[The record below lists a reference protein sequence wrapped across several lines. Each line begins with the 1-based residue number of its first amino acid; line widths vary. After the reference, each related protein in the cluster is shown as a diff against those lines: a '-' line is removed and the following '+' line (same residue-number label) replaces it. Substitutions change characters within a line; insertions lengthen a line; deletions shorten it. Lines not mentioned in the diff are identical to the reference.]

1 MSQHELGITFKTYAD
16 AANKSWEKAINTII
30 NAGYAIDKVQTKI
43 TKALDGRTYNRL
55 VVTATNGA
63 EKITKTFNETGEAIR
78 ETSSTIN
85 KSFDYGKL
93 MWYLN
98 WAKGF
103 ARSLWNIELKAI
115 DFNETQEKFNVSMG
129 TSIKQATLFQNKI
142 SEAIGTSRAEMMDY
156 QSTFKNILSG
166 LGEIPTEFAN
176 ATSQSLTKMALDYSS
191 LFNVSQTSAAK
202 KFQAALVGQ
211 IMPIRRDSGYDVSK
225 NAVSQKAL
233 ELGVDRTYNKL
244 TETEKRLIRIMLLM
258 EQMQNTGAFND
269 LARTIESPSN
279 QLKILKNQLQEVQI
293 WLGNVF
299 MGTLG
304 AILPY
309 INGFVMAIKELI
321 KMFAIFVGYEPNTTG
336 MEDVLQESSGYAS
349 DLSDNIGGAGS
360 GLDRASKKAKEL
372 KRQLQGFDVLNVINT
387 PTESSTGKTGG
398 SGGGAITGVDPKIL
412 DAFDQYKSKLEDVK
426 TRATDIRDK
435 IMDWLG
441 FTKEVN
447 AETKEVTWKL
457 RDGYQRINAIVD
469 LLKIA
474 AGAIGLKLVAK
485 TLEKISKILQ
495 NFKLPYLDGVS
506 TFFINVGFLGKAMK
520 NILDMMDDIQDIIKN
535 GSNFDN
541 VVNLLSNFA
550 GGLGA
555 IEVLRGHDKIGG
567 ILILVEG
574 IGKIAQGI
582 KDFATADNWTDR
594 FKAAEKAIDGIGGV
608 ILAIG
613 VLKKNYAL
621 IGSGFTLQGLSG
633 IIDEIQ
639 KNWNAIKNGDWS
651 GVNKVKLAVSS
662 IEFLGGAMP
671 LIIGGIEKIAG
682 SKSSAKDIKNAKD
695 AMQQTKDVISDTSSK
710 TSEISTASDGLN
722 TNTSN
727 LTGKLKDLVKNMGL
741 GLVAELEA
749 VAAGLIL
756 VGGIW
761 AIGSMLTKMVEA
773 WKPIL
778 DNKEQTLET
787 LGLGTAFIGSV
798 GVVTAGLGAVGTQ
811 LIVALGL
818 GTAVLALAEADTLL
832 LVGGIWLIGVALDKM
847 QKAWQPVIKNQDNVT
862 EALKKGTELL
872 FAVGLATA
880 ALGALSIA
888 SVGLL
893 PLAIAAG
900 TAMLNQVTNA
910 TIQFVRNLAKVADEL
925 LNVLLPKLRDFNRQM
940 PELNRYQQDFN
951 DFMGKFAKYSWDFA
965 GNTFMASLANTVTTI
980 IKFFAGDPI
989 KKYSN
994 QVEKTDNSV
1003 NDLKDKLWNANR
1015 DLILAIKYLTD
1026 YNNLVNWLSSLV
1038 GSSVSFRDARGIYIN
1053 LKSVGSNIVWGLTD
1067 GINNNIWQFRNAISN
1082 INNALRFDNWSA
1094 YNSGYEFGKSI
1105 ANGVN
1110 NGVKWNLK
1118 TTIKAIDTSNWSTMK
1133 QYKITAYGKGGLPDM
1148 GQLFIARE
1156 RGPEL
1161 VARFGNRTAVANN
1174 DQIVQSVSQGVADAV
1189 SKVLGTQGGSYNLY
1203 IDGEQLTNVVQKRTS
1218 SRENIFGY

>member
-63 EKITKTFNETGEAIR
+63 EKITKTFNETGETIR

-115 DFNETQEKFNVSMG
+115 DFNETQEKFNVSIG

-142 SEAIGTSRAEMMDY
+142 SEAIGTSKAEMMDY
-156 QSTFKNILSG
+156 QSTFKNILGG
-166 LGEIPTEFAN
+166 LGDLTTKQAEE
-176 ATSQSLTKMALDYSS
+176 TSQSLTKMALDYSS
-191 LFNVSQTSAAK
+191 LFNVSQKSALN
-202 KFQAALVGQ
+202 KFQAALTGS
-211 IMPIRRDSGYDVSK
+211 IMPIRRESGYDVSK

-279 QLKILKNQLQEVQI
+279 QLKVLKNQLQEVQI

-309 INGFVMAIKELI
+309 INGFVMTLKELI
-321 KMFAIFVGYEPNTTG
+321 KMFAIFVGYQPNTTG
-336 MEDVLQESSGYAS
+336 MADVLQESSDSAS
-349 DLSDNIGGAGS
+349 GLSDNIGSAGS
-360 GLDRASKKAKEL
+360 GLDKATKKAKEF
-372 KRQLQGFDVLNVINT
+372 KKQLQGFDVLNVINT
-387 PTESSTGKTGG
+387 PTESTTGKTGG
-398 SGGGAITGVDPKIL
+398 SGGGVSGIDPKIL
-412 DAFDQYKSKLEDVK
+412 EGFKQYDSLLENVQMK
-426 TRATDIRDK
+426 ATGIRDK

-447 AETKEVTWKL
+447 AETGEVTWKL

-469 LLKIA
+469 LIKII
-474 AGAIGLKLVAK
+474 AGTTGLKLVAK
-485 TLEKISKILQ
+485 MLEKIAKNLK
-495 NFKLPYLDGVS
+495 NFKLPNLGGAS
-506 TFFINVGFLGKAMK
+506 NFLLNMGFLGKAMK
-520 NILDMMDDIQDIIKN
+520 NALDMMDDIQDIIKN
-535 GSNFDN
+535 GANFDN
-541 VVNLLSNFA
+541 VVSLLSNFA
-550 GGLGA
+550 GGLGS
-555 IEVLRGHDKIGG
+555 IEVLKGNKKLGG
-567 ILILVEG
+567 ILILIEG

-582 KDFATADNWTDR
+582 KDFVTADNWEER
-594 FKAAEKAIDGIGGV
+594 FKAAKTVIDGIGGV

-613 VLKKNYAL
+613 VLKQNYAL
-621 IGSGFTLQGLSG
+621 IGTGFVLQGLTG
-633 IIDEIQ
+633 IIDELQ
-639 KNWNAIKNGDWS
+639 KNWDAIKNGDWS
-651 GVNKVKLAVSS
+651 GVNKVKLAVAS
-662 IEFLGGAMP
+662 IEVLGGALP
-671 LIIGGIEKIAG
+671 TIAG
-682 SKSSAKDIKNAKD
+682 VIKKISSTKYSQKHIQDAKE
-695 AMQQTKDVISDTSSK
+695 AMQQTSDTLK
-710 TSEISTASDGLN
+710 D
-722 TNTSN
+722 TSN
-727 LTGKLKDLVKNMGL
+727 KTTEIASGAEGVSTSTSTLTGKLKDLVKNMGL

-749 VAAGLIL
+749 VAAGLLL

-761 AIGSMLTKMVEA
+761 AIGKVLTKALEA
-773 WKPIL
+773 WQPIL

-787 LGLGTAFIGSV
+787 LGLGTALIGSV

-862 EALKKGTELL
+862 KALKKGTELL

-1053 LKSVGSNIVWGLTD
+1053 LKSVGSNIVWGLSD
-1067 GINNNIWQFRNAISN
+1067 GINDNIWQFRNAISN

-1118 TTIKAIDTSNWSTMK
+1118 STIKAIDTSNWSTAK
-1133 QYKITAYGKGGLPDM
+1133 QYKIYAYANGGFPDM
-1148 GQLFIARE
+1148 GQMFVARE
-1156 RGPEL
+1156 NGAEMVGRI
-1161 VARFGNRTAVANN
+1161 GNRTAVANN
-1174 DQIVQSVSQGVADAV
+1174 DQIVQAVSQGVANAV

-1203 IDGEQLTNVVQKRTS
+1203 IDGEQITNVVQKRTS

>member
-1 MSQHELGITFKTYAD
+1 MSQHSLQFNLKAFGNGLNQTFDQVINKIKTTGAEIQKVNSVITTTSNGRQYQRLYLTYTD
-16 AANKSWEKAINTII
+16 GMK
-30 NAGYAIDKVQTKI
+30 KI
-43 TKALDGRTYNRL
+43 SEVY
-55 VVTATNGA
+55 NGA
-63 EKITKTFNETGEAIR
+63 GKSIKQSQTL
-78 ETSSTIN
+78 IN
-85 KSFDYGKL
+85 KGFDYGKL
-93 MWYLN
+93 MWMLN

-156 QSTFKNILSG
+156 QSIFKNILSG

-258 EQMQNTGAFND
+258 EQMQNTGVFND

-279 QLKILKNQLQEVQI
+279 QLKVLKNQLQEVQI

-309 INGFVMAIKELI
+309 INGFVMTLKELI
-321 KMFAIFVGYEPNTTG
+321 KMFAIFVGYQPNTTG
-336 MEDVLQESSGYAS
+336 MADVLQESSGYAS
-349 DLSDNIGGAGS
+349 GLSDNIGRAGS
-360 GLDRASKKAKEL
+360 GLDKATKKAKEF
-372 KRQLQGFDVLNVINT
+372 KKQLQGFDVLNVINT

-412 DAFDQYKSKLEDVK
+412 DAFDQYKSKLEDVEM
-426 TRATDIRDK
+426 RATGIRDK

-447 AETKEVTWKL
+447 AETGEVTWKL

-474 AGAIGLKLVAK
+474 AGAVGLKLIAK

-535 GSNFDN
+535 GPNFDN

-574 IGKIAQGI
+574 VGKIAQGI

-662 IEFLGGAMP
+662 IELLGGAMP

-749 VAAGLIL
+749 VAAGVLL

-761 AIGSMLTKMVEA
+761 AIGKVLTKAVEA
-773 WKPIL
+773 WQPIL

-787 LGLGTAFIGSV
+787 LGLGTALIGIV
-798 GVVTAGLGAVGTQ
+798 GAVTAGLGAVGTQ

-951 DFMGKFAKYSWDFA
+951 DFMGKFARFTWELA
-965 GNTFMASLANTVTTI
+965 GSEFLSGLGSKVTSFIRFFM
-980 IKFFAGDPI
+980 GDPI
-989 KKYSN
+989 KRYSN

-1053 LKSVGSNIVWGLTD
+1053 LKSVGSNIVWGLSD
-1067 GINNNIWQFRNAISN
+1067 GINDNIWQFRNAISN

-1118 TTIKAIDTSNWSTMK
+1118 TTIKAIDTSNWSTAK
-1133 QYKITAYGKGGLPDM
+1133 QYKIYAYANGGFPDM
-1148 GQLFIARE
+1148 GQMFVARE
-1156 RGPEL
+1156 NGAEMVGRI
-1161 VARFGNRTAVANN
+1161 GNRTAVANN
-1174 DQIVQSVSQGVADAV
+1174 DQIVQAVSQGVANAV

-1203 IDGEQLTNVVQKRTS
+1203 IDGEQITNVVQKRTS

>member
-115 DFNETQEKFNVSMG
+115 DFNETQEKFNVSIG

-142 SEAIGTSRAEMMDY
+142 SEAIGTSKAEMMDY
-156 QSTFKNILSG
+156 QSTFKNILGG
-166 LGEIPTEFAN
+166 LGDLTTKQAEE
-176 ATSQSLTKMALDYSS
+176 TSQSLTKMALDYSS
-191 LFNVSQTSAAK
+191 LFNVSQTSAAN
-202 KFQAALVGQ
+202 KFQAALTGS
-211 IMPIRRDSGYDVSK
+211 IMPIRRESGYDVSK

-279 QLKILKNQLQEVQI
+279 QLKVLKNQLQEVQI

-309 INGFVMAIKELI
+309 INGFVMTLKELI
-321 KMFAIFVGYEPNTTG
+321 KMFAIFVGYQPNTTG
-336 MEDVLQESSGYAS
+336 MADVLQESSDSAS
-349 DLSDNIGGAGS
+349 GLSDNIGSVGS
-360 GLDRASKKAKEL
+360 GLDKATKKAKEF
-372 KRQLQGFDVLNVINT
+372 KKQLQGFDVLNVINT
-387 PTESSTGKTGG
+387 PTESTTGKTGG
-398 SGGGAITGVDPKIL
+398 SGGGVSGIDPKIL
-412 DAFDQYKSKLEDVK
+412 EGFKQYDSLLENVQMK
-426 TRATDIRDK
+426 ATGIRDK

-447 AETKEVTWKL
+447 AETGEVTWKL

-469 LLKIA
+469 LIKII
-474 AGAIGLKLVAK
+474 AGTTGLKLVAK
-485 TLEKISKILQ
+485 MLEKIAKNLK
-495 NFKLPYLDGVS
+495 NFKLPNLGGAS
-506 TFFINVGFLGKAMK
+506 NFLLNMGFLGKAMK
-520 NILDMMDDIQDIIKN
+520 NALDMMEDIQDIIKN
-535 GSNFDN
+535 GANFDN
-541 VVNLLSNFA
+541 VVSLLSNFA
-550 GGLGA
+550 GGLGS
-555 IEVLRGHDKIGG
+555 IEVLKGNKKLGG
-567 ILILVEG
+567 ILILIEG

-582 KDFATADNWTDR
+582 KDFVTADNWEER
-594 FKAAEKAIDGIGGV
+594 FKAAKTVIDGIGGV

-613 VLKKNYAL
+613 VLKQNYAL
-621 IGSGFTLQGLSG
+621 IGTGFVLQGLTG
-633 IIDEIQ
+633 IIDELQ
-639 KNWNAIKNGDWS
+639 KNWDAIKNGDWS
-651 GVNKVKLAVSS
+651 GVNKVKLAVAS
-662 IEFLGGAMP
+662 IEVLGGALP
-671 LIIGGIEKIAG
+671 TIAG
-682 SKSSAKDIKNAKD
+682 VIKKISSTKYSPKYIQDAKE
-695 AMQQTKDVISDTSSK
+695 AMQQTSDTLK
-710 TSEISTASDGLN
+710 D
-722 TNTSN
+722 TSN
-727 LTGKLKDLVKNMGL
+727 KTTEIASGAEGVSTSTSTLTGKLKDLVKNMGL

-749 VAAGLIL
+749 VAAGLLL

-761 AIGSMLTKMVEA
+761 AIGKVLTKAVEA
-773 WKPIL
+773 WQPIL

-787 LGLGTAFIGSV
+787 LGLGTALIGSV

-847 QKAWQPVIKNQDNVT
+847 QKAWQPVIKNQNNVT

-940 PELNRYQQDFN
+940 PELNRHQQDFN

-965 GNTFMASLANTVTTI
+965 GNTFMASLANTVTTS

-1026 YNNLVNWLSSLV
+1026 YNRLVEWLNDLV
-1038 GSSVSFRDARGIYIN
+1038 GRGVSFDNSRGIYIN

-1067 GINNNIWQFRNAISN
+1067 GINDNIWQFRNAISN

-1118 TTIKAIDTSNWSTMK
+1118 STIKAIDTSNWSTAK
-1133 QYKITAYGKGGLPDM
+1133 QYKIYAYANGGFPDM
-1148 GQLFIARE
+1148 GQMFVARE
-1156 RGPEL
+1156 NGAEMVGRI
-1161 VARFGNRTAVANN
+1161 GNRTAVANN
-1174 DQIVQSVSQGVADAV
+1174 DQIVQAVSQGVANAV

-1203 IDGEQLTNVVQKRTS
+1203 IDGEQITNVVQKRMN
-1218 SRENIFGY
+1218 RNANIYGY

>member
-16 AANKSWEKAINTII
+16 AANKSWEKVINTII
-30 NAGYAIDKVQTKI
+30 NAGYAIDKVQTKT

-115 DFNETQEKFNVSMG
+115 DFNETQEKFNVSIG

-142 SEAIGTSRAEMMDY
+142 SEAIGTSKAEMMDY
-156 QSTFKNILSG
+156 QSTFKNILGG
-166 LGEIPTEFAN
+166 LGDFTTKQAEE
-176 ATSQSLTKMALDYSS
+176 TSQSLTKMALDYSS
-191 LFNVSQTSAAK
+191 LFNVSQKSALN
-202 KFQAALVGQ
+202 KFQAALTGS
-211 IMPIRRDSGYDVSK
+211 IMPIRRESGYDVSK

-233 ELGVDRTYNKL
+233 ELGVDRTYNEL

-279 QLKILKNQLQEVQI
+279 QLKVLKNQLQEVQI

-309 INGFVMAIKELI
+309 INGFVMTLKELI
-321 KMFAIFVGYEPNTTG
+321 KMFAIFVGYQPNTTG
-336 MEDVLQESSGYAS
+336 MADVLQESSDSAS
-349 DLSDNIGGAGS
+349 GLSDNIGSAGS
-360 GLDRASKKAKEL
+360 GLDKATKKAKEF
-372 KRQLQGFDVLNVINT
+372 KKQLQGFDVLNVINT
-387 PTESSTGKTGG
+387 PTESTTGKTGG
-398 SGGGAITGVDPKIL
+398 SGKGVSGIDPKIL
-412 DAFDQYKSKLEDVK
+412 EGLKQYDSLLENVQMK
-426 TRATDIRDK
+426 ATGIRDK

-447 AETKEVTWKL
+447 AETGEVTWKL

-469 LLKIA
+469 LIKII
-474 AGAIGLKLVAK
+474 AGTTGLKLVAK
-485 TLEKISKILQ
+485 TLEKIGKALQ

-541 VVNLLSNFA
+541 VVSLLSNFA

-574 IGKIAQGI
+574 VGKIAQGI

-662 IEFLGGAMP
+662 IELLGGAMP

-749 VAAGLIL
+749 VAAGLLL

-761 AIGSMLTKMVEA
+761 AIGKVLTKAVEA
-773 WKPIL
+773 WQPIL

-787 LGLGTAFIGSV
+787 LGLGTAFIGIV
-798 GVVTAGLGAVGTQ
+798 GVVTGALGAAGTT
-811 LIVALGL
+811 LITALAL

-951 DFMGKFAKYSWDFA
+951 NFMGKFAGFTWELA
-965 GNTFMASLANTVTTI
+965 GSEFLAGLGGKVTSFI
-980 IKFFAGDPI
+980 RFFLGDPI
-989 KKYSN
+989 KRYSK

-1003 NDLKDKLWNANR
+1003 NDLKDRLWNANR

-1053 LKSVGSNIVWGLTD
+1053 LKSVGSNIVWGLSD
-1067 GINNNIWQFRNAISN
+1067 GINDNIWQFRNAISN

-1118 TTIKAIDTSNWSTMK
+1118 STIKAIDTSNWSTAK
-1133 QYKITAYGKGGLPDM
+1133 QYKIYAYANGGFPDM
-1148 GQLFIARE
+1148 GQMFVARE
-1156 RGPEL
+1156 NGAEMVGRI
-1161 VARFGNRTAVANN
+1161 GNRTAVANN
-1174 DQIVQSVSQGVADAV
+1174 DQIVQAVSQGVANAV

-1203 IDGEQLTNVVQKRTS
+1203 IDGEQITNVVQKRMN
-1218 SRENIFGY
+1218 RNANIYGY

>member
-115 DFNETQEKFNVSMG
+115 DFNETQEKFNVSIG

-142 SEAIGTSRAEMMDY
+142 SEAIGTSKAEMMDY
-156 QSTFKNILSG
+156 QSTFKNILGG
-166 LGEIPTEFAN
+166 LGALTTKQAEE
-176 ATSQSLTKMALDYSS
+176 TSQSLTKMALDYSS
-191 LFNVSQTSAAK
+191 LFNVSQKSALN
-202 KFQAALVGQ
+202 KFQAALTGS
-211 IMPIRRDSGYDVSK
+211 IMPIRRESGYDVSK

-233 ELGVDRTYNKL
+233 ELGVDRTYNEL

-279 QLKILKNQLQEVQI
+279 QLKVLKNQLQEVQI

-309 INGFVMAIKELI
+309 INGFVMTLKELI
-321 KMFAIFVGYEPNTTG
+321 KMFAIFVGYQPNTTG
-336 MEDVLQESSGYAS
+336 MADVLQESSDSAS
-349 DLSDNIGGAGS
+349 GLSDNIGSAGS
-360 GLDRASKKAKEL
+360 GLDKATKKAKEF
-372 KRQLQGFDVLNVINT
+372 KKQLQGFDVLNVINT
-387 PTESSTGKTGG
+387 PTESTKGKTGG
-398 SGGGAITGVDPKIL
+398 SGGGVSGIDPKIL
-412 DAFDQYKSKLEDVK
+412 EGFKQYDSLLENVQMK
-426 TRATDIRDK
+426 ATGIRDK

-441 FTKEVN
+441 FTKEIN
-447 AETKEVTWKL
+447 AETGEVTWKL

-485 TLEKISKILQ
+485 TLEKIGKALQ

-621 IGSGFTLQGLSG
+621 IGSGFTLQGLTG
-633 IIDEIQ
+633 IIDELQ
-639 KNWNAIKNGDWS
+639 KNWDAIKNGDWS
-651 GVNKVKLAVSS
+651 GVNKVKLAVAS
-662 IEFLGGAMP
+662 IEVLGGALP
-671 LIIGGIEKIAG
+671 TIAG
-682 SKSSAKDIKNAKD
+682 VIKKISSTKYSQKHIQDAKD

-749 VAAGLIL
+749 VAAGVLL

-761 AIGSMLTKMVEA
+761 AIGKVLTKAVEA
-773 WKPIL
+773 WQPIL

-787 LGLGTAFIGSV
+787 LGLGTAFIGIV
-798 GVVTAGLGAVGTQ
+798 GVVTGALGAAGTT
-811 LIVALGL
+811 LITALAL

-951 DFMGKFAKYSWDFA
+951 DFMGKFAGFTWKLAGSEFLAGLGSKVTSFINFFA
-965 GNTFMASLANTVTTI
+965 GN
-980 IKFFAGDPI
+980 PI
-989 KKYSN
+989 KKYSK

-1003 NDLKDKLWNANR
+1003 NDLKDRLWNANR

-1067 GINNNIWQFRNAISN
+1067 GINDNIWQFRNAISN

-1118 TTIKAIDTSNWSTMK
+1118 STIKAIDTSNWSTAK
-1133 QYKITAYGKGGLPDM
+1133 QYKIYAYANGGFPDM
-1148 GQLFIARE
+1148 GQMFVARE
-1156 RGPEL
+1156 NGAEMVGRI
-1161 VARFGNRTAVANN
+1161 GNRTAVANN
-1174 DQIVQSVSQGVADAV
+1174 DQIVQAVSQGVANAV

-1203 IDGEQLTNVVQKRTS
+1203 IDGEQITNVVQKRTS

>member
-1 MSQHELGITFKTYAD
+1 MSQHSLQFNLKAFGNGLNQTFDQVINKIKTTGA
-16 AANKSWEKAINTII
+16 EIQ
-30 NAGYAIDKVQTKI
+30 KVNSVMTTTKNGRQYQRLYL
-43 TKALDGRTYNRL
+43 TYTDGMKKISEVY
-55 VVTATNGA
+55 NGA
-63 EKITKTFNETGEAIR
+63 GNRIKQ
-78 ETSSTIN
+78 SQSLIN
-85 KSFDYGKL
+85 KGFDYGKL
-93 MWYLN
+93 MWMLN
-98 WAKGF
+98 WTKGF

-129 TSIKQATLFQNKI
+129 TTIKQATLFQNKI

-166 LGEIPTEFAN
+166 FGDLTTKQAEE
-176 ATSQSLTKMALDYSS
+176 TSQSLTKMALDYSS
-191 LFNVSQTSAAK
+191 LFNVSQTSAAN
-202 KFQAALVGQ
+202 KFQAALTGS

-233 ELGVDRTYNKL
+233 ELGVDRTYNQL
-244 TETEKRLIRIMLLM
+244 TATEKRLIRIMLLM

-279 QLKILKNQLQEVQI
+279 QLKVLKNQLQEVQI

-309 INGFVMAIKELI
+309 INGFVMTLKELI
-321 KMFAIFVGYEPNTTG
+321 KMFAIFVGYQPNTTG
-336 MEDVLQESSGYAS
+336 MADVLQESSGYAS

-360 GLDRASKKAKEL
+360 GLDRATKKAKEF
-372 KRQLQGFDVLNVINT
+372 KKQLQGFDVLNVINT
-387 PTESSTGKTGG
+387 PTESTTGKTGG
-398 SGGGAITGVDPKIL
+398 SGGAITGIDPKIL
-412 DAFDQYKSKLEDVK
+412 EGFKQYDSLLENIQMK
-426 TRATDIRDK
+426 ATGIRDK

-447 AETKEVTWKL
+447 AETGEVTWKL

-469 LLKIA
+469 LIKII
-474 AGAIGLKLVAK
+474 AGTTGLKLVAK
-485 TLEKISKILQ
+485 MLEKIAKNLQ
-495 NFKLPYLDGVS
+495 NFKLPDMGGVS

-535 GSNFDN
+535 GPNFDN

-567 ILILVEG
+567 ILILIEG

-582 KDFATADNWTDR
+582 KDFVTADNWEER

-613 VLKKNYAL
+613 VLKKNYVL
-621 IGSGFTLQGLSG
+621 IGTGFVLQGLTG
-633 IIDEIQ
+633 IIDELQ
-639 KNWNAIKNGDWS
+639 KNWDAIKNGDWS
-651 GVNKVKLAVSS
+651 GVNKVKLAVAS
-662 IEFLGGAMP
+662 IEVLGGALP
-671 LIIGGIEKIAG
+671 TIAG
-682 SKSSAKDIKNAKD
+682 VIKKISSTKYSQKHIQDAKE
-695 AMQQTKDVISDTSSK
+695 AMQQTSDTLK
-710 TSEISTASDGLN
+710 D
-722 TNTSN
+722 TSN
-727 LTGKLKDLVKNMGL
+727 KTTEIASGAEGVSTSTSTLTGKLKDLVKNMGL

-749 VAAGLIL
+749 VAAGLLL

-761 AIGSMLTKMVEA
+761 AIGKVLTKAVEA
-773 WKPIL
+773 WQPIL

-787 LGLGTAFIGSV
+787 LGLGTAFIGIV
-798 GVVTAGLGAVGTQ
+798 GVVTGALGAAGPT
-811 LIVALGL
+811 LITALAL

-872 FAVGLATA
+872 LAVGLATA

-900 TAMLNQVTNA
+900 TAMLNQVTKA

-965 GNTFMASLANTVTTI
+965 GNTFIASLGNIVTKI

-1003 NDLKDKLWNANR
+1003 NDLKNKLWNANR

-1026 YNNLVNWLSSLV
+1026 YNKLVNWLSSLV

-1053 LKSVGSNIVWGLTD
+1053 LKSVGSNIVWGLSD
-1067 GINNNIWQFRNAISN
+1067 GINDNIWQFRNAISN

-1118 TTIKAIDTSNWSTMK
+1118 STIKAIDTSNWSTAK
-1133 QYKITAYGKGGLPDM
+1133 QYKIYAYANGGFPDM
-1148 GQLFIARE
+1148 GQMFVARE
-1156 RGPEL
+1156 NGAEMVGRI
-1161 VARFGNRTAVANN
+1161 GNRTAVANN
-1174 DQIVQSVSQGVADAV
+1174 DQIVQAVSQGVADAV

>member
-63 EKITKTFNETGEAIR
+63 EKITKTFNETGETIR

-103 ARSLWNIELKAI
+103 ARGLWDIELKAI
-115 DFNETQEKFNVSMG
+115 DFNETAEKFNVSMG
-129 TSIKQATLFQNKI
+129 DSVKQATLFQNKI
-142 SEAIGTSRAEMMDY
+142 SEAIGSSKAEMMDY
-156 QSTFKNILSG
+156 QSTFKNILGG
-166 LGEIPTEFAN
+166 LGDLTTNQAEE
-176 ATSQSLTKMALDYSS
+176 TSQSLTKMALDYSS
-191 LFNVSQTSAAK
+191 LFNVSQKSALN
-202 KFQAALVGQ
+202 KFQAALTGS
-211 IMPIRRDSGYDVSK
+211 IMPIRRESGYDVSK

-233 ELGVDRTYNKL
+233 ELGVDRTYNEL

-279 QLKILKNQLQEVQI
+279 QLKVLKNQLQEVQI

-309 INGFVMAIKELI
+309 INGFVMTLKELI
-321 KMFAIFVGYEPNTTG
+321 KMFAIFVGYQPNTTG
-336 MEDVLQESSGYAS
+336 MADVLQESSDSAS
-349 DLSDNIGGAGS
+349 GLSDNIGSAGS
-360 GLDRASKKAKEL
+360 GLDKATKKAKEF
-372 KRQLQGFDVLNVINT
+372 KKQLQGFDVLNVINT
-387 PTESSTGKTGG
+387 PTESTTGKTGG
-398 SGGGAITGVDPKIL
+398 SGGGVSGIDPKIL
-412 DAFDQYKSKLEDVK
+412 EGFKQYDSLLENVQMK
-426 TRATDIRDK
+426 ATGIRDK

-447 AETKEVTWKL
+447 AETGEVTWKL

-469 LLKIA
+469 LIKII
-474 AGAIGLKLVAK
+474 AGTTGLKLVAK
-485 TLEKISKILQ
+485 MLEKIAKNLK
-495 NFKLPYLDGVS
+495 NFKLPNLGGAS
-506 TFFINVGFLGKAMK
+506 NFLLNMGFLGKAMK
-520 NILDMMDDIQDIIKN
+520 NALDMMDDIQDIIKN
-535 GSNFDN
+535 GANFDN
-541 VVNLLSNFA
+541 VVSLLSNFA
-550 GGLGA
+550 GGLGS
-555 IEVLRGHDKIGG
+555 IEVLKGNKKLGG
-567 ILILVEG
+567 ILILIEG

-662 IEFLGGAMP
+662 IELLGGAMP

-722 TNTSN
+722 TNTST

-749 VAAGLIL
+749 VAAGLLL

-761 AIGSMLTKMVEA
+761 AIGKVLTKAVEA

-787 LGLGTAFIGSV
+787 LGLGTALIGSV

-951 DFMGKFAKYSWDFA
+951 NFMGKFAGFTWELA
-965 GNTFMASLANTVTTI
+965 GSEFLAGLGGKVTSFI
-980 IKFFAGDPI
+980 RFFLGDPI
-989 KKYSN
+989 KRYSK

-1003 NDLKDKLWNANR
+1003 NDLKDRLWNANR

-1053 LKSVGSNIVWGLTD
+1053 LKSVGSNIVWGLSD
-1067 GINNNIWQFRNAISN
+1067 GINDNIWQFRNAISN

-1118 TTIKAIDTSNWSTMK
+1118 STIKAIDTSNWSTAK
-1133 QYKITAYGKGGLPDM
+1133 QYKIYAYANGGFPDM
-1148 GQLFIARE
+1148 GQMFVARE
-1156 RGPEL
+1156 NGAEMVGRI
-1161 VARFGNRTAVANN
+1161 GNRTAVANN
-1174 DQIVQSVSQGVADAV
+1174 DQIVQAVSQGVANAV

-1203 IDGEQLTNVVQKRTS
+1203 IDGEQITNVVQKRTS

>member
-103 ARSLWNIELKAI
+103 ARGLWDIELKAI
-115 DFNETQEKFNVSMG
+115 DFNETAEKFNVSMG
-129 TSIKQATLFQNKI
+129 DSVKQATLFQNKI
-142 SEAIGTSRAEMMDY
+142 SEAIGSSKAEMMDY
-156 QSTFKNILSG
+156 QSTFKNILGG
-166 LGEIPTEFAN
+166 LGDLTTNQAEE
-176 ATSQSLTKMALDYSS
+176 TSQSLTKMALDYSS
-191 LFNVSQTSAAK
+191 LFNVSQKSALN
-202 KFQAALVGQ
+202 KFQAALTGS
-211 IMPIRRDSGYDVSK
+211 IMPIRRESGYDVSK

-233 ELGVDRTYNKL
+233 ELGVDRTYNEL

-279 QLKILKNQLQEVQI
+279 QLKVLKNQLQEVQI

-309 INGFVMAIKELI
+309 INGFVMTLKELI
-321 KMFAIFVGYEPNTTG
+321 KMFAIFVGYQPNTTG
-336 MEDVLQESSGYAS
+336 MADVLQESSDSAS
-349 DLSDNIGGAGS
+349 GLSDNIGSAGS
-360 GLDRASKKAKEL
+360 GLDKATKKAKEF
-372 KRQLQGFDVLNVINT
+372 KKQLQGFDVLNVINT
-387 PTESSTGKTGG
+387 PTESTTGKTGG
-398 SGGGAITGVDPKIL
+398 SGGGVSGIDPKIL
-412 DAFDQYKSKLEDVK
+412 EGFKQYDSLLEKVQMK
-426 TRATDIRDK
+426 ATGIRDK

-447 AETKEVTWKL
+447 AETGEVTWKL

-469 LLKIA
+469 LIKII
-474 AGAIGLKLVAK
+474 AGTTGLKLVAK
-485 TLEKISKILQ
+485 MLEKIAKNLK
-495 NFKLPYLDGVS
+495 NFKLPNLGGAS
-506 TFFINVGFLGKAMK
+506 NFLLNMGFLGKAMK
-520 NILDMMDDIQDIIKN
+520 NALDMMDDIQDIIKN
-535 GSNFDN
+535 GANFDN
-541 VVNLLSNFA
+541 VVSLLSNFA
-550 GGLGA
+550 GGLGS
-555 IEVLRGHDKIGG
+555 IEVLKGNKKLGG
-567 ILILVEG
+567 ILILIEG

-582 KDFATADNWTDR
+582 KDFVTADNWEER
-594 FKAAEKAIDGIGGV
+594 FKAAKTVIDGIGGV

-613 VLKKNYAL
+613 VLKQNYAL
-621 IGSGFTLQGLSG
+621 IGTGFVLQGLTG
-633 IIDEIQ
+633 IIDELQ
-639 KNWNAIKNGDWS
+639 KNWDAIKNGDWS
-651 GVNKVKLAVSS
+651 GVNKVKLAVAS
-662 IEFLGGAMP
+662 IEVLGGALP
-671 LIIGGIEKIAG
+671 TIAG
-682 SKSSAKDIKNAKD
+682 VIKKISSTKYSPKHIQDAKE
-695 AMQQTKDVISDTSSK
+695 AMQQTSDTLK
-710 TSEISTASDGLN
+710 D
-722 TNTSN
+722 TSN
-727 LTGKLKDLVKNMGL
+727 KTTEIASGAEGVSTSTSTLTGKLKDLVKNMGL

-749 VAAGLIL
+749 VAAGLLL

-761 AIGSMLTKMVEA
+761 AIGKVLTKAVEA
-773 WKPIL
+773 WQPIL

-787 LGLGTAFIGSV
+787 LGLGTALIGSV

-951 DFMGKFAKYSWDFA
+951 NFMGKFAGFTWELA
-965 GNTFMASLANTVTTI
+965 GSEFLAGLGGKVTSFI
-980 IKFFAGDPI
+980 RFFLGDPI
-989 KKYSN
+989 KRYSK

-1003 NDLKDKLWNANR
+1003 NDLKDRLWNANR

-1053 LKSVGSNIVWGLTD
+1053 LKSVGSNIVWGLSD
-1067 GINNNIWQFRNAISN
+1067 GINDNIWQFRNAISN

-1118 TTIKAIDTSNWSTMK
+1118 STIKAIDTSNWSTAK
-1133 QYKITAYGKGGLPDM
+1133 QYKIYAYANGGFPDM
-1148 GQLFIARE
+1148 GQMFVARE
-1156 RGPEL
+1156 NGAEMVGRI
-1161 VARFGNRTAVANN
+1161 GNRTAVANN
-1174 DQIVQSVSQGVADAV
+1174 DQIVQAVSQGVANAV

-1203 IDGEQLTNVVQKRTS
+1203 IDGEQITNVVQKRTS

>member
-1 MSQHELGITFKTYAD
+1 MSQHSLQFNLKAFGNGLNQTFDQVINKIKTTGAEIQKVNSVITTTSNGRQYQRLYLTYTDGIK
-16 AANKSWEKAINTII
+16 
-30 NAGYAIDKVQTKI
+30 KI
-43 TKALDGRTYNRL
+43 SEVY
-55 VVTATNGA
+55 NGA
-63 EKITKTFNETGEAIR
+63 GNVIKQSQTL
-78 ETSSTIN
+78 IN
-85 KSFDYGKL
+85 KGFDYGKL
-93 MWYLN
+93 MWMLN

-156 QSTFKNILSG
+156 QSTFKNILGG
-166 LGEIPTEFAN
+166 LGDLTTKQAEE
-176 ATSQSLTKMALDYSS
+176 TSQSLTKMALDYSS
-191 LFNVSQTSAAK
+191 LFNISQTSAAN

-279 QLKILKNQLQEVQI
+279 QLKVLKNQLQEVQI

-321 KMFAIFVGYEPNTTG
+321 KMFAIFVGYQPNTTG
-336 MEDVLQESSGYAS
+336 MADVLQESSGYAS
-349 DLSDNIGGAGS
+349 GLSDNIGGAGS

-412 DAFDQYKSKLEDVK
+412 DAFDQYKSKLEDVEM
-426 TRATDIRDK
+426 RATGIRDK

-447 AETKEVTWKL
+447 AETGEVTWKL

-469 LLKIA
+469 LIKII
-474 AGAIGLKLVAK
+474 AGTTGLKLVAK
-485 TLEKISKILQ
+485 MLEKIAKNLK
-495 NFKLPYLDGVS
+495 NFKLPNLGGAS
-506 TFFINVGFLGKAMK
+506 NFLLNMSFLGKAMK
-520 NILDMMDDIQDIIKN
+520 NALDMMDDIQDIIKN
-535 GSNFDN
+535 GANFDN
-541 VVNLLSNFA
+541 VVSLLSNFA
-550 GGLGA
+550 GGLGS
-555 IEVLRGHDKIGG
+555 IEVLKGNEKLGG

-574 IGKIAQGI
+574 VGKIAQGI

-749 VAAGLIL
+749 VAAGLLL

-761 AIGSMLTKMVEA
+761 AIGKVLTKAVEA

-787 LGLGTAFIGSV
+787 LGLGTALIGIV
-798 GVVTAGLGAVGTQ
+798 GAVTAGLGAVGTQ

-847 QKAWQPVIKNQDNVT
+847 QKAWQPVIENQDNVT

-965 GNTFMASLANTVTTI
+965 GNTFMASLGNTVTTI

-989 KKYSN
+989 KRYSN

-1053 LKSVGSNIVWGLTD
+1053 LKSVGSNIVWGLSD
-1067 GINNNIWQFRNAISN
+1067 GINDNIWQFRNAISN

-1133 QYKITAYGKGGLPDM
+1133 QYKITAYGNGGLPDM

-1156 RGPEL
+1156 NGAEMVGRI
-1161 VARFGNRTAVANN
+1161 GNRTAVANN
-1174 DQIVQSVSQGVADAV
+1174 DQIVQAVSQGVANAV

-1203 IDGEQLTNVVQKRTS
+1203 IDGEQITNVVQKRTS

>member
-30 NAGYAIDKVQTKI
+30 NAGYAIDKVQTKT

-63 EKITKTFNETGEAIR
+63 EKITKTFNEIGEPIR
-78 ETSSTIN
+78 EISSTIN

-129 TSIKQATLFQNKI
+129 TFIKQATLFQNKI

-166 LGEIPTEFAN
+166 LGDLTTKRAEE
-176 ATSQSLTKMALDYSS
+176 TSQSLTKMALDYSS
-191 LFNVSQTSAAK
+191 LFNVSQTSAAN
-202 KFQAALVGQ
+202 KFQAALTGS

-279 QLKILKNQLQEVQI
+279 QLKVLKNQLQEVQI

-336 MEDVLQESSGYAS
+336 MTDVLQESSGYAS

-412 DAFDQYKSKLEDVK
+412 DAFDQYKSKLEDVEM
-426 TRATDIRDK
+426 RATGIRDK

-441 FTKEVN
+441 FTKEIN
-447 AETKEVTWKL
+447 AETGEVTWKL

-474 AGAIGLKLVAK
+474 AGAVGLKLIAK

-495 NFKLPYLDGVS
+495 NFKLPSLDGVS

-574 IGKIAQGI
+574 VGKIAQGI

-662 IEFLGGAMP
+662 IELLGGAMP

-787 LGLGTAFIGSV
+787 LGLGTALIGSV
-798 GVVTAGLGAVGTQ
+798 GAVIAGLGAVGTQ

-900 TAMLNQVTNA
+900 TAMLNQVTKA

-951 DFMGKFAKYSWDFA
+951 NFMGKFAGFTWELA
-965 GNTFMASLANTVTTI
+965 GSEFLAGLGGKVTSFI
-980 IKFFAGDPI
+980 RFFLGDPI
-989 KKYSN
+989 KRYSK

-1003 NDLKDKLWNANR
+1003 NDLKDRLWNANR

-1026 YNNLVNWLSSLV
+1026 YNNLVNWLCSLV

-1053 LKSVGSNIVWGLTD
+1053 LKSVGSNIVWGLSD
-1067 GINNNIWQFRNAISN
+1067 GINDNIWQFRNAISN

-1110 NGVKWNLK
+1110 NGVKRNLK

-1156 RGPEL
+1156 KGPEL

>member
-63 EKITKTFNETGEAIR
+63 EKITKTFNETGETIR

-103 ARSLWNIELKAI
+103 ARGLWDIELKAI
-115 DFNETQEKFNVSMG
+115 DFNETAEKFNVSMG
-129 TSIKQATLFQNKI
+129 DSVKQATLFQNKI
-142 SEAIGTSRAEMMDY
+142 SEAIGSSKAEMMDY
-156 QSTFKNILSG
+156 QSTFKNILGG
-166 LGEIPTEFAN
+166 LGDLTTNQAEE
-176 ATSQSLTKMALDYSS
+176 TSQSLTKMALDYSS
-191 LFNVSQTSAAK
+191 LFNVSQKSALN
-202 KFQAALVGQ
+202 KFQAALTGS
-211 IMPIRRDSGYDVSK
+211 IMPIRRESGYDVSK

-233 ELGVDRTYNKL
+233 ELGVDRTYNEL

-279 QLKILKNQLQEVQI
+279 QLKVLKNQLQEVQI

-309 INGFVMAIKELI
+309 INGFVMTLKELI
-321 KMFAIFVGYEPNTTG
+321 KMFAIFVGYQPNTTG
-336 MEDVLQESSGYAS
+336 MADVLQESSDSAS
-349 DLSDNIGGAGS
+349 GLSDNIGRAGS
-360 GLDRASKKAKEL
+360 GLDKATKKAKEF
-372 KRQLQGFDVLNVINT
+372 KKQLQGFDVLNVINT
-387 PTESSTGKTGG
+387 PTESTTGKTGG
-398 SGGGAITGVDPKIL
+398 SGGGVSGIDPKIL
-412 DAFDQYKSKLEDVK
+412 EGFKQYDSLLENVQMK
-426 TRATDIRDK
+426 ATGIRDK

-441 FTKEVN
+441 FTKEIN
-447 AETKEVTWKL
+447 AETGEVTWKL

-485 TLEKISKILQ
+485 TLEKIGKALQ

-574 IGKIAQGI
+574 VGKIAQGI

-722 TNTSN
+722 TNTST

-749 VAAGLIL
+749 VAAGLLL

-761 AIGSMLTKMVEA
+761 AIGKVLTKAVEA

-787 LGLGTAFIGSV
+787 LGLGTALIGSV

-951 DFMGKFAKYSWDFA
+951 NFMGKFAGFTWELA
-965 GNTFMASLANTVTTI
+965 GSEFLAGLGGKVTSFI
-980 IKFFAGDPI
+980 RFFLGDPI
-989 KKYSN
+989 KRYSK

-1003 NDLKDKLWNANR
+1003 NDLKDRLWNANR

-1053 LKSVGSNIVWGLTD
+1053 LKSVGSNIVWGLSD
-1067 GINNNIWQFRNAISN
+1067 GINDNIWQFRNAISN

-1118 TTIKAIDTSNWSTMK
+1118 STIKAIDTSNWSTAK
-1133 QYKITAYGKGGLPDM
+1133 QYKIYAYANGGFPDM
-1148 GQLFIARE
+1148 GQMFVARE
-1156 RGPEL
+1156 NGAEMVGRI
-1161 VARFGNRTAVANN
+1161 GNRTAVANN
-1174 DQIVQSVSQGVADAV
+1174 DQIVQAVSQGVANAV

-1203 IDGEQLTNVVQKRTS
+1203 IDGEQITNVVQKRTS

>member
-1 MSQHELGITFKTYAD
+1 MSQHSLQFNLKAFGNGLNQTFDQVINKIKTTGA
-16 AANKSWEKAINTII
+16 EIQ
-30 NAGYAIDKVQTKI
+30 KVNSVMTTTKNGRQYQRLYL
-43 TKALDGRTYNRL
+43 TYTDGMKKISEVY
-55 VVTATNGA
+55 NGA
-63 EKITKTFNETGEAIR
+63 GNRIKQSQTL
-78 ETSSTIN
+78 IN
-85 KSFDYGKL
+85 KGFDYGKL
-93 MWYLN
+93 MWMLN
-98 WAKGF
+98 WTKGF

-156 QSTFKNILSG
+156 QSTFKNILGG
-166 LGEIPTEFAN
+166 LGDLTTKQAEE
-176 ATSQSLTKMALDYSS
+176 TSQSLTKMALDYSS
-191 LFNVSQTSAAK
+191 LFNVSQTSAAN

-225 NAVSQKAL
+225 NAVAQKSL
-233 ELGVDRTYNKL
+233 ELGVDRTYNEL

-279 QLKILKNQLQEVQI
+279 QLKVLKNQLQEVQI

-309 INGFVMAIKELI
+309 INGFVMTLKELI
-321 KMFAIFVGYEPNTTG
+321 KMFAIFVGYQPNTTG

-412 DAFDQYKSKLEDVK
+412 DAFDQYKSKLEDVEM
-426 TRATDIRDK
+426 RATGIRDK

-441 FTKEVN
+441 FTKEIN
-447 AETKEVTWKL
+447 AETGEVTWKL
-457 RDGYQRINAIVD
+457 KDGYQRINAIVD

-474 AGAIGLKLVAK
+474 AGAVGLKRIAK

-495 NFKLPYLDGVS
+495 SFKLPSLDGVS

-535 GSNFDN
+535 GPNFDN

-574 IGKIAQGI
+574 VGKIAQGI

-662 IEFLGGAMP
+662 IELLGGAMP

-722 TNTSN
+722 TNTST

-749 VAAGLIL
+749 VAAGVLL

-761 AIGSMLTKMVEA
+761 AIGKVLTKAVEA
-773 WKPIL
+773 WQPIL

-787 LGLGTAFIGSV
+787 LGLGTALIGIV
-798 GVVTAGLGAVGTQ
+798 GAVTAGLGAVGTQ

-832 LVGGIWLIGVALDKM
+832 LVGGIWLIGVALNKM

-862 EALKKGTELL
+862 EALKKGNELL

-900 TAMLNQVTNA
+900 TAMLNQVTKA

-951 DFMGKFAKYSWDFA
+951 DFMGKFAKYSWNFA
-965 GNTFMASLANTVTTI
+965 GNTFMASLGNTVTTI
-980 IKFFAGDPI
+980 IKFFAGNPI
-989 KKYSN
+989 KRYSK

-1003 NDLKDKLWNANR
+1003 NDLKDKLWNANH
-1015 DLILAIKYLTD
+1015 DLVLAIKYLTD
-1026 YNNLVNWLSSLV
+1026 YNRLVGWLNDLV
-1038 GSSVSFRDARGIYIN
+1038 GSRVSFRDARGIYIN

-1067 GINNNIWQFRNAISN
+1067 GINDNIWQFRNAISN
-1082 INNALRFDNWSA
+1082 INNALRFDNWSS

-1110 NGVKWNLK
+1110 NGVKRNLK

-1133 QYKITAYGKGGLPDM
+1133 QYKITAYANGGFPDM
-1148 GQLFIARE
+1148 GQMFVARE
-1156 RGPEL
+1156 NGAEMVGRI
-1161 VARFGNRTAVANN
+1161 GNRTAVANN
-1174 DQIVQSVSQGVADAV
+1174 DQIVQAVSQGVANAV

-1203 IDGEQLTNVVQKRTS
+1203 IDGEQITNVVQKRTS

>member
-166 LGEIPTEFAN
+166 LGDLTTKQAEE
-176 ATSQSLTKMALDYSS
+176 TSQSLTKMALDYSS
-191 LFNVSQTSAAK
+191 LFNVSQTSAAN
-202 KFQAALVGQ
+202 KFQAALTGS
-211 IMPIRRDSGYDVSK
+211 IMPIRRESGYDVSK

-279 QLKILKNQLQEVQI
+279 QLKVLKNQLQEVQI

-309 INGFVMAIKELI
+309 INGFVMTLKELI
-321 KMFAIFVGYEPNTTG
+321 KMFAIFVGYQPNTTG
-336 MEDVLQESSGYAS
+336 MADVLQESSDSAS
-349 DLSDNIGGAGS
+349 GLSDNIGSAGS
-360 GLDRASKKAKEL
+360 GLDKATKKAKEF
-372 KRQLQGFDVLNVINT
+372 KKQLQGFDVLNVINT
-387 PTESSTGKTGG
+387 PTESTTGKTGG

-412 DAFDQYKSKLEDVK
+412 DAFDQYKSKLEDVEM
-426 TRATDIRDK
+426 RATGIRDK

-447 AETKEVTWKL
+447 AETGEVTWKL

-469 LLKIA
+469 LIKII
-474 AGAIGLKLVAK
+474 AGTTGLKLVAK
-485 TLEKISKILQ
+485 MLEKIAKNLK
-495 NFKLPYLDGVS
+495 NFKLPNLGGAS
-506 TFFINVGFLGKAMK
+506 NFLLNMGFLGKAMK
-520 NILDMMDDIQDIIKN
+520 NALDMMDDIQDIIKN
-535 GSNFDN
+535 GANFDN
-541 VVNLLSNFA
+541 VVSLLSNFA
-550 GGLGA
+550 GGLGS
-555 IEVLRGHDKIGG
+555 IEVLKGNEKLGG

-574 IGKIAQGI
+574 VGKIAQGI

-662 IEFLGGAMP
+662 IELLGGAMP

-749 VAAGLIL
+749 VAAGLLL

-761 AIGSMLTKMVEA
+761 AIGKVLTKAVEA
-773 WKPIL
+773 WQPIL

-787 LGLGTAFIGSV
+787 LGLGTAFIGIV
-798 GVVTAGLGAVGTQ
+798 GVVTGALGAAGTT
-811 LIVALGL
+811 LITALAL

-951 DFMGKFAKYSWDFA
+951 DFMGKFAGFTWELA
-965 GNTFMASLANTVTTI
+965 GSEFLSGLGSKVTSFIRFFM
-980 IKFFAGDPI
+980 GDPI

-1067 GINNNIWQFRNAISN
+1067 GINDNIWQFRNAISN

-1118 TTIKAIDTSNWSTMK
+1118 STIKAIDTSNWSTAK
-1133 QYKITAYGKGGLPDM
+1133 QYKIYAYANGGFPDM
-1148 GQLFIARE
+1148 GQMFVARE
-1156 RGPEL
+1156 NGAEMVGRI
-1161 VARFGNRTAVANN
+1161 GNRTAVANN
-1174 DQIVQSVSQGVADAV
+1174 DQIVQAVSQGVANAV

-1203 IDGEQLTNVVQKRTS
+1203 IDGEQITNVVQKRTS

>member
-142 SEAIGTSRAEMMDY
+142 SEAIGTSKAEMMDY
-156 QSTFKNILSG
+156 QSTFKNILGG
-166 LGEIPTEFAN
+166 LGALTTKQAEE
-176 ATSQSLTKMALDYSS
+176 TSQSLTKMALDYSS
-191 LFNVSQTSAAK
+191 LFNVSQKSALN
-202 KFQAALVGQ
+202 KFQAALTGS
-211 IMPIRRDSGYDVSK
+211 IMPIRRESGYDVSK

-233 ELGVDRTYNKL
+233 ELGVDRTYNEL

-309 INGFVMAIKELI
+309 INGFVMTLKELI
-321 KMFAIFVGYEPNTTG
+321 KMFAIFVGYQPNTTG
-336 MEDVLQESSGYAS
+336 MADVLQESSDSAS
-349 DLSDNIGGAGS
+349 GLSDNIGSAGS
-360 GLDRASKKAKEL
+360 GLDKATKKAKEF
-372 KRQLQGFDVLNVINT
+372 KKQLQGFDVLNVINT
-387 PTESSTGKTGG
+387 PTESTTGKTGG

-412 DAFDQYKSKLEDVK
+412 DAFDQYKSKLEDVEM
-426 TRATDIRDK
+426 RATGIRDK

-447 AETKEVTWKL
+447 AETGEVTWKL

-469 LLKIA
+469 LIKIV
-474 AGAIGLKLVAK
+474 AGTTGLKLVAK

-495 NFKLPYLDGVS
+495 NFKLPSLDGVS

-535 GSNFDN
+535 GPNFDN

-574 IGKIAQGI
+574 VGKIAQGI

-621 IGSGFTLQGLSG
+621 IGSGFTLQGLSR

-639 KNWNAIKNGDWS
+639 KNWDAIKNGDWS
-651 GVNKVKLAVSS
+651 GVNKVNLAVAS
-662 IEFLGGAMP
+662 IEVLGGAMP

-749 VAAGLIL
+749 VAAGLLL

-761 AIGSMLTKMVEA
+761 AIGKVLTKAVEA
-773 WKPIL
+773 WQPIL

-787 LGLGTAFIGSV
+787 LGLGTAFIGIV
-798 GVVTAGLGAVGTQ
+798 GVVTGALGAAGTT
-811 LIVALGL
+811 LITALAL

-965 GNTFMASLANTVTTI
+965 GNTFMASLGNTVTTI

-989 KKYSN
+989 KRYSK

-1067 GINNNIWQFRNAISN
+1067 GINDNIWQFRNAISN

-1118 TTIKAIDTSNWSTMK
+1118 STIKAIDTSNWSTAK
-1133 QYKITAYGKGGLPDM
+1133 QYKIYAYANGGFPDM
-1148 GQLFIARE
+1148 GQMFVARE
-1156 RGPEL
+1156 NGAEMVGRI
-1161 VARFGNRTAVANN
+1161 GNRTAVANN
-1174 DQIVQSVSQGVADAV
+1174 DQIVQAVSQGVANAV

-1203 IDGEQLTNVVQKRTS
+1203 IDGEQITNVVQKRTS

>member
-115 DFNETQEKFNVSMG
+115 DFNETQEKFNVSIG

-142 SEAIGTSRAEMMDY
+142 SEAIGTSKAEMMDY
-156 QSTFKNILSG
+156 QSTFKNILGG
-166 LGEIPTEFAN
+166 LGALTTKQAEE
-176 ATSQSLTKMALDYSS
+176 TSQSLTKMALDYSS
-191 LFNVSQTSAAK
+191 LFNVSQKSALN
-202 KFQAALVGQ
+202 KFQAALTGS
-211 IMPIRRDSGYDVSK
+211 IMPIRRESGYDVSK

-233 ELGVDRTYNKL
+233 ELGVDRTYNEL

-279 QLKILKNQLQEVQI
+279 QLKVLKNQLQEVQI

-309 INGFVMAIKELI
+309 INGFVMTLKELI
-321 KMFAIFVGYEPNTTG
+321 KMFAIFVGYQPNTTG
-336 MEDVLQESSGYAS
+336 MADVLQESSDSAS
-349 DLSDNIGGAGS
+349 GLSDNIGSAGS
-360 GLDRASKKAKEL
+360 GLDKATKKAKEF
-372 KRQLQGFDVLNVINT
+372 KKQLQGFDVLNVINT
-387 PTESSTGKTGG
+387 PTESTTGKTGG
-398 SGGGAITGVDPKIL
+398 SGKGVSGIDPKIL
-412 DAFDQYKSKLEDVK
+412 EGFKQYDSLLENVQMK
-426 TRATDIRDK
+426 ATGIRDK

-441 FTKEVN
+441 FTKEIN
-447 AETKEVTWKL
+447 AETGEVTWKL

-485 TLEKISKILQ
+485 TLEKIGKALQ

-574 IGKIAQGI
+574 VGKIAQGI

-662 IEFLGGAMP
+662 IELLGGAMP

-749 VAAGLIL
+749 VAAGLLL

-761 AIGSMLTKMVEA
+761 AIGKVLTKAVEA
-773 WKPIL
+773 WQPIL

-787 LGLGTAFIGSV
+787 LGLGTAFIGIV

-862 EALKKGTELL
+862 EALKKGTKLL

-951 DFMGKFAKYSWDFA
+951 DFMGKFARFTWELA
-965 GNTFMASLANTVTTI
+965 GSEFLSGLGSKVTSFI
-980 IKFFAGDPI
+980 NFFAGDPI
-989 KKYSN
+989 KRYSK

-1067 GINNNIWQFRNAISN
+1067 GINDNIWQFRNAISN

-1118 TTIKAIDTSNWSTMK
+1118 STIKAIDTSNWSTAK
-1133 QYKITAYGKGGLPDM
+1133 QYKIYAYANGGFPDM
-1148 GQLFIARE
+1148 GQMFVARE
-1156 RGPEL
+1156 NGAEMVGRI
-1161 VARFGNRTAVANN
+1161 GNRTAVANN
-1174 DQIVQSVSQGVADAV
+1174 DQIVQAVSQGVANAV

-1203 IDGEQLTNVVQKRTS
+1203 IDGEQITNVVQKRTS